1 MKLILICFIIFATL
15 GQVKKRACTAGMTT
29 HNTRMNCGET
39 MWYGNDI
46 IYQTLE
52 KECNAKG
59 CCWDD
64 TIPDVPF
71 CFYPDEGNIFNIKSS
86 L

>member
-1 MKLILICFIIFATL
+1 MEK
-15 GQVKKRACTAGMTT
+15 ACTAGITT
-29 HNTRMNCGET
+29 PNTRMNCGET
-39 MWYGNDI
+39 MWYANGI
-46 IYQTLE
+46 IYDTTE

-64 TIPDVPF
+64 TVPDVPF
-71 CFYPDEGNIFNIKSS
+71 CFYPDRGKALYMKFIMNA